1 MTTSLICKDEQRR
14 KAVRQ
19 AALNGLDY
27 VELQEERLLRVFFL
41 GKAPTG
47 LRKEFLRVRGGRRI
61 TDVAVIAA
69 RLHRA
74 EAEDED
80 DYMDVRVDKRGDF
93 STYELCVV
101 ELDERGRETGNPYPG
116 FDPRYACAPFSFRVD
131 CPSDLDCQTEVACPP
146 EPRPEPE
153 INYLAKDYASFRQL
167 ILDRLALT
175 MPDWTERHVPDLGI
189 TLVELLAYV
198 GDHLSYH
205 QDAVAA
211 EAYLDTARQRIS
223 VRRHARLVDY
233 AVHDGVNARAF
244 LHLATAVDGEL
255 PGDVSFLAVGQAP
268 TGAPPLETD
277 RVHLWSEVRRRH
289 PDGRY
294 EVFRP
299 LPPPGEAIRLRA
311 AHNTIRLYTWG
322 DTDCC
327 LPRGAT
333 SATLID
339 GQPPPPPETDD
350 PPDDTPDATQQKRR
364 PSKEPPPPAEGTR
377 DLDLRP
383 GDLLLFEEVLGPR
396 TGLPADADPT
406 HRHVVWLTA
415 VTPTVDTLTGQ
426 PLLEVTWNPADAL
439 PFPLCVSVL
448 GPPPVCDW
456 VTGVSVARGN
466 VFIVDH
472 GRPVEDGPWCAP
484 VADTTLTCDGP
495 LQPSETIRRAGRF
508 RPRLSR
514 GPLVFAEPY
523 PVGRPATAL
532 LAQDPRRAVP
542 ALRLASAADPDC
554 LPAEPPAEEAD
565 EPCDDAPP
573 TPTRGK
579 RAQQTF
585 ALPEPEATPPPFDW
599 QARRDLLDSEALDRH
614 FVAEVDERGLA
625 HLRFGDGELGRAP
638 TAGDS
643 FRAYYRIGE
652 GPAGNVGAE
661 TIRILVADQVYDG
674 LGWAA
679 RNPLAATGGQA
690 PEPLADVR
698 RFAPFAFRY
707 QLERAITA
715 GDYADIVMRDFAG
728 EVQKAAATLRWNGS
742 WYEVLVAVDARGR
755 VEPSDDLLARVL
767 AHLERYRRIGHD
779 LRVAPA
785 RHVPLRVVLSVC
797 VRPGFLAGHVR
808 AALLARLGA
817 GVVAGVPGFFHP
829 DNLTFGQGVALSAL
843 VAAAQSVA
851 GVDNVQVEEL
861 ERLYEGSAGEVAR
874 GILSLGPLEIA
885 RLDND
890 PSQPDFGL
898 LEIAMEGG
906 R

>member
-1 MTTSLICKDEQRR
+1 MNTSVICKDEQRR
-14 KAVRQ
+14 RAVRQ

-27 VELQEERLLRVFFL
+27 VELQEERLLRAFFL
-41 GKAPTG
+41 GKAPRG
-47 LRKEFLRVRGGRRI
+47 LRKEHLRVRGGRRV
-61 TDVAVIAA
+61 TDIAVVSA

-74 EAEDED
+74 EADDED
-80 DYMDVRVDKRGDF
+80 DYLDVRVDKRGDF

-116 FDPRYACAPFSFRVD
+116 FDARYACAPFSFMVD
-131 CPSDLDCQTEVACPP
+131 CPSDLDCRSEVACPP
-146 EPRPEPE
+146 EPRAEPE

-167 ILDRLALT
+167 LLDRLALT
-175 MPDWTERHVPDLGI
+175 MPDWTERHVPDLGL

-233 AVHDGVNARAF
+233 IVHDGVNARAF

-255 PGDVSFLAVGQAP
+255 PDDVSFLAVGDDP
-268 TGAPPLETD
+268 TGEPPLATD
-277 RVHLWSEVRRRH
+277 RVHLWPDVRRRR
-289 PDGRY
+289 PDGGY

-311 AHNTIRLYTWG
+311 AHNAIRLYTWG
-322 DTDCC
+322 DADCC

-339 GQPPPPPETDD
+339 GQPPQPE
-350 PPDDTPDATQQKRR
+350 PDEPRDTPDTAQQKRKPPKAP
-364 PSKEPPPPAEGTR
+364 PSTEPTR
-377 DLDLRP
+377 ALDLRP

-406 HRHVVWLTA
+406 HRHVVRLT
-415 VTPTVDTLTGQ
+415 TVEPIVDALNGQ
-426 PLLEVTWNPADAL
+426 PLLEVSWEQADAL

-456 VTGVSVARGN
+456 LTDVSVARGN
-466 VFIVDH
+466 VFVVDH
-472 GRPVEDGPWCAP
+472 GRPAEDGPWCVP
-484 VADTTLTCDGP
+484 VADTTVTCDGP
-495 LQPSETIRRAGRF
+495 QQPSEVIHRAGRF
-508 RPRLSR
+508 RPRLGR

-523 PVGRPATAL
+523 PVGRPAAAL
-532 LAQDPRRAVP
+532 LAQEPRRAVA
-542 ALRLASAADPDC
+542 ALRLTSAADPDC
-554 LPAEPPAEEAD
+554 LADDPPADPPAEPCGD
-565 EPCDDAPP
+565 EPP
-573 TPTRGK
+573 TPARGK

-585 ALPEPEATPPPFDW
+585 ALPEPQAAPPPFEW
-599 QARRDLLDSEALDRH
+599 QPRRDLLDSEPLDRH
-614 FVAEVDERGLA
+614 FVAEVDDRGLA
-625 HLRFGDGELGRAP
+625 HLRFGDGDLGRAP
-638 TAGDS
+638 TPGES
-643 FRAYYRIGE
+643 FRAAYRVGE

-661 TIRILVADQVYDG
+661 TIRVLVADQVYDG
-674 LGWAA
+674 MGWAA
-679 RNPLAATGGQA
+679 RNPQAATGGQP

-707 QLERAITA
+707 RLERAITA
-715 GDYADIVMRDFAG
+715 QDYADIVMRDFAA
-728 EVQKAAATLRWNGS
+728 EVQRAAATLRWSGS
-742 WYEVLVAVDARGR
+742 WYEVLVAVDARGQGA
-755 VEPSDDLLARVL
+755 PSDDLLARVL

-785 RHVPLRVVLSVC
+785 HIVPLHVALRVC
-797 VRPGFLAGHVR
+797 VRPGYLAGHVK

-817 GVVAGVPGFFHP
+817 GVVGGVPGFFHP

-851 GVDNVQVEEL
+851 GVDNVQVTRL
-861 ERLYEGSAGEVAR
+861 ERRYEGPAGEVAR
-874 GILSLGPLEIA
+874 GLLPLGPLEIA

-890 PSQPDFGL
+890 PSRPDDGL
-898 LEIAMEGG
+898 LEIKMEGG

>member
-1 MTTSLICKDEQRR
+1 MNTSVICSDEQRR
-14 KAVRQ
+14 KDVRQ

-27 VELQEERLLRVFFL
+27 VELQEERLLRAFFL
-41 GKAPTG
+41 GKAPRG
-47 LRKEFLRVRGGRRI
+47 LRKEHLRVRGGRRI
-61 TDVAVIAA
+61 IDIAVQSA
-69 RLHRA
+69 RLHRV
-74 EAEDED
+74 EADDED
-80 DYMDVRVDKRGDF
+80 DYLDVRVDRRGDF

-101 ELDERGRETGNPYPG
+101 ELDERGQETGNPYPG

-131 CPSDLDCQTEVACPP
+131 CPSDLDCKTDVACPP

-175 MPDWTERHVPDLGI
+175 MPEWAERHVPDLGI

-255 PGDVSFLAVGQAP
+255 PDDVSFLAVGDDP
-268 TGAPPLETD
+268 SGEPPLATD
-277 RVHLWSEVRRRH
+277 RVHLWPDVRRRR
-289 PDGRY
+289 PDGGY

-311 AHNTIRLYTWG
+311 AHNAIRLYTWG
-322 DTDCC
+322 DADCC
-327 LPRGAT
+327 LPRRAT
-333 SATLID
+333 SATLVD
-339 GQPPPPPETDD
+339 SQLSPPPPEE
-350 PPDDTPDATQQKRR
+350 PDYPDKTQRKGKVAQ
-364 PSKEPPPPAEGTR
+364 EPPPAEPAR
-377 DLDLRP
+377 ALDLRP
-383 GDLLLFEEVLGPR
+383 GDLLLFEEVIGPR
-396 TGLPADADPT
+396 TGLSADADPMR
-406 HRHVVWLTA
+406 RHIVRLTS
-415 VTPTVDTLTGQ
+415 VTPIVDALNGQ
-426 PLLEVTWNPADAL
+426 PLLEVSWDVADAL

-448 GPPPVCDW
+448 GPPPACDW
-456 VTGVSVARGN
+456 LTDVTIARGN
-466 VFIVDH
+466 VFVVDH
-472 GRPVEDGPWCAP
+472 GRLAEDGPWCVP
-484 VADTTLTCDGP
+484 VAGTTVTCDGP
-495 LQPSETIRRAGRF
+495 QQPSETIRRAGRF

-523 PVGRPATAL
+523 PVGRPAAAL

-542 ALRLASAADPDC
+542 ALRLTSAADPAC
-554 LPAEPPAEEAD
+554 LPDEPPADPPTEPCSD
-565 EPCDDAPP
+565 EPPVPA
-573 TPTRGK
+573 RGK
-579 RAQQTF
+579 RSQQTF
-585 ALPEPEATPPPFDW
+585 ALPEPEAAPPPVVW
-599 QARRDLLDSEALDRH
+599 QPRRDLLDSEPLDRA
-614 FVAEVDERGLA
+614 FVAEVDDRGLA

-638 TAGDS
+638 TAGES
-643 FRAYYRIGE
+643 FRAVYRVGA

-661 TIRILVADQVYDG
+661 TIRVLVADQVYDG
-674 LGWAA
+674 MGWAA

-707 QLERAITA
+707 RLERAITA
-715 GDYADIVMRDFAG
+715 QDYADIVMRDFAG
-728 EVQKAAATLRWNGS
+728 EVQRAAATLRWSGS
-742 WYEVLVAVDARGR
+742 WYEVLVAVDARGGP
-755 VEPSDDLLARVL
+755 PSDHLLARIL

-785 RHVPLRVVLSVC
+785 QPVPLHVTLCVC
-797 VRPGFLAGHVR
+797 VRPGYLAGHVK

-817 GVVAGVPGFFHP
+817 GVVGGVAGFFHP

-843 VAAAQSVA
+843 VAAAQGVA
-851 GVDNVQVEEL
+851 GVDNAQVTRL
-861 ERLYEGSAGEVAR
+861 ERHYEGPAGEVAR
-874 GILSLGPLEIA
+874 GLLPLGPLEIA

-890 PSQPDFGL
+890 PSRPDDGL
-898 LEIAMEGG
+898 LEIIMEGG